1 MAQVTVIFGGQ
12 NVGTHKVSHV
22 PFTIGRDSSNDIA
35 IDNVGVSRN
44 HCKVTHDG
52 KRFYIEDA
60 GSSNGTYHRG
70 SKIRKAPL
78 GDGDEVQIGKHK
90 LVFNR
95 GPNELAPPPKG
106 GVAAAA
112 AGLPGGGGGAET
124 EAVTDGMMTFKMD
137 ARLIHQQMAGG
148 DKASKGPQ
156 RAAQLAGSMGG
167 SSRRG
172 GFFGK
177 FIKFVLV
184 LGLLA
189 GVGAAVLY
197 VLKTLKVID
206 F

>member
-1 MAQVTVIFGGQ
+1 MAQVTVVFGGQ
-12 NVGTHKVSHV
+12 NVSTHKVSHV
-22 PFTIGRDSSNDIA
+22 PFTVGRDSSNDIA

-90 LVFNR
+90 LVFNK

-112 AGLPGGGGGAET
+112 AGQAGGAGGHES

-148 DKASKGPQ
+148 TSSAGPQ

-167 SSRRG
+167 SSSPG

-177 FIKFVLV
+177 FIKFILV

-189 GVGAAVLY
+189 GVGVAVLY
-197 VLKTLKVID
+197 VLKTLKIVD